1 MKLIGLT
8 GGPGCGKSAVLKIF
22 ETFASWRVFD
32 ADRICHEIYAEKNSA
47 VAELIAARWGRD
59 LIGADGTP
67 DRVKIAQK
75 VFGCENERAWLNSLM
90 HPEIMRRIEL
100 GIDRCDCASFVMI
113 DAPLLFES
121 GWDKSVELVIAV
133 WSSPAGPWIM
143 HRRGSHPRCPRIKS
157 WSLPTMASSTM
168 LRLPFLKNNAS
179 NSEIN

>member
-1 MKLIGLT
+1 M
-8 GGPGCGKSAVLKIF
+8 KIF

-133 WSSPAGPWIM
+133 WSSPEIQMERLLA
-143 HRRGSHPRCPRIKS
+143 RGWTVDHAQARI
-157 WSLPTMASSTM
+157 ASQM
-168 LRLPFLKNNAS
+168 PAHKKLELADYGIINNAS
-179 NSEIN
+179 LAVLEEQCVELRNKLN